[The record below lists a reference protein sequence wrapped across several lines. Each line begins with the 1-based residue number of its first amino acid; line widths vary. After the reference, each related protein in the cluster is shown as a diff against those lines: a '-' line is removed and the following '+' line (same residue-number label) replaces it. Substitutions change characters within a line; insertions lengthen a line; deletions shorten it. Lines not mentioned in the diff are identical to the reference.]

1 MLSTLKCLGA
11 FLLYIHVHAFMSK
24 SDFKEICEV
33 AHRRPQKF
41 ELTRAH

>member
-33 AHRRPQKF
+33 AYDPGYRIFHP
-41 ELTRAH
+41 